1 MKIKTEV
8 IQALEQAGE
17 VIKEPEFSAVMQR
30 AIYGKTDMTWLDL
43 AGTVLPIAIESV
55 ENSQV
60 VLPAKA
66 KNEIVSSVVLPLIKD
81 KLPWYIK
88 PFAGKLVTWFI
99 DLIVSALNKLFT
111 KKWGKDAAGL
121 TEHRVETLKAEGTN

>member
-1 MKIKTEV
+1 MRIKTEV

-17 VIKEPEFSAVMQR
+17 VIKNPEFSAVMQR

-43 AGTVLPIAIESV
+43 ASTVLPIAIESV

-111 KKWGKDAAGL
+111 KKWGKGAADL
-121 TEHRVETLKAEGTN
+121 AEHGVETLKAEGTN